1 MSKLAVL
8 KTLLTNPK
16 EILTEGYMAM
26 NRKKAQVDYRQLA
39 ISKYGKKQFPTID
52 LLDLLP
58 GLNETMEY
66 YSFLSGTSLITDI
79 ALLKGLARKF
89 NDCSYMEIG
98 SFRGESIT
106 AVADVAK
113 ECVSVTLS
121 KDEMRAMG
129 FSENHIKT
137 SGVYIR
143 DRKNITSH
151 FHNSLTFDFS
161 SLGKKFDLMFVDGDH
176 SYDAIVS
183 DTKNV
188 FKLLKDE
195 NSVIVWHDYSHDPEN
210 VRHEVMAAIVEGTPK
225 EFRDNLYHVSNSMC
239 AIFIRGKFN
248 TTFMENQVYPNKA
261 FKVTVEGRK
270 FQ

>member
-26 NRKKAQVDYRQLA
+26 NRKKAKVDYRQLA

-58 GLNETMEY
+58 GLNETISY
-66 YSFLSGTSLITDI
+66 YSFLSGTSMITDI
-79 ALLKGLARKF
+79 ALLKGLARKI

-113 ECVSVTLS
+113 ECISVTLS
-121 KDEMRAMG
+121 KDEMRQLG

-143 DRKNITSH
+143 GYNNITSH
-151 FHNSLTFDFS
+151 YHNSLTFDFS

-188 FKLLKDE
+188 FKLLKNE
-195 NSVIVWHDYSHDPEN
+195 NSIIVWHDYAHDPEN

-225 EFRDNLYHVSNSMC
+225 EFHGNLYHVSNSMC
-239 AIFIRGKFN
+239 AIFIRGNFN
-248 TTFMENQVYPNKA
+248 TTFVENQVYPNKV
-261 FKVTVEGRK
+261 FKVQVEGKK